1 MLDSS
6 CRTPPFGTKKPR
18 MQSQDERDA
27 EGFAARKERD
37 VTAKDFAAEELA
49 KVEVEVEID
58 KEQQQQRDTIA
69 AKKMRREILKGVGL
83 AASGGGLVELL
94 HRLGVL

>member
-1 MLDSS
+1 
-6 CRTPPFGTKKPR
+6 

-49 KVEVEVEID
+49 KVEVEVD
-58 KEQQQQRDTIA
+58 KEQQRDTIA
-69 AKKMRREILKGVGL
+69 AKKMRHAMILKGVGL
-83 AASGGGLVELL
+83 AAGGGVLVELL